1 MKIVV
6 VGGGFAGLNLIKN
19 LWAEKGVEIILVD
32 RNNYHFFPPLLYQVS
47 TSFIEASN
55 ISHPFRRLFGPQR
68 NVRFHMGTLLQI
80 FPEKKEILTDGGT
93 YAYDML
99 VLAMG
104 TETNFFGMKAV
115 QEKAWPM
122 KTIDEA
128 QELRNHVLLNLEKA
142 SREPDP
148 QARERLLNI
157 VICGGGP
164 TGVELAGMLAE
175 LGRHIAPREYPDI
188 PDIQKAR
195 IYLVDAG
202 PALLG
207 PMSKTAQ
214 EEAYKVLSNL
224 GVQIILNTAV
234 KDYADGVAHLADGST
249 LETETLVWASG
260 VIARE
265 APGLPKESIGKGR
278 RILVDAFN
286 KVSGTGDIY
295 AIGDICLQTTDA
307 AWPNG
312 HPQVAQVA
320 LQQGTLLAQNIKRSL
335 RSEALKPF
343 VYNDKGSMA
352 IISKYKAVADLPKF
366 SFKGFFAWLVWLFIH
381 IMPLVGFRS
390 KVQLAFSWMWSFV
403 TNNPTLRLILRPLPS
418 QRALADGEK
427 SIQRPDVPVSEPT
440 SKPDVKPVVG

>member
-68 NVRFHMGTLLQI
+68 NVFFHMGTLLRI
-80 FPEKKEILTDGGT
+80 FPEKSEILTDGGT
-93 YAYDML
+93 YAYDRL

-115 QEKAWPM
+115 EEKAWPM

-128 QELRNHVLLNLEKA
+128 QELRNHVLLNMEKA
-142 SREPDP
+142 SRERDP
-148 QARERLLNI
+148 KARERLLNI

-202 PALLG
+202 KSLLG

-214 EEAYKVLSNL
+214 DEAYKVLSGL
-224 GVQIILNTAV
+224 GVQIMLDMAV
-234 KDYADGVAHLADGST
+234 KDYADGIVHLADGST
-249 LETETLVWASG
+249 LETETLIWASG

-286 KVSGTGDIY
+286 KVSGTENIY
-295 AIGDICLQTTDA
+295 AIGDICLQTTDP

-320 LQQGTLLAQNIKRSL
+320 LQQGTLLAKNIRRAMNK
-335 RSEALKPF
+335 EALKPF

-390 KVQLAFSWMWSFV
+390 KVQLAFSWMWSFI

-440 SKPDVKPVVG
+440 SKPDGKPVVR

>member
-1 MKIVV
+1 MRIVV

-19 LWAEKGVEIILVD
+19 LWGEKNLEIILVD

-55 ISHPFRRLFGPQR
+55 ITHPFRRMFRPQH

-80 FPEKKEILTDGGT
+80 FPEKKKILTDGGT

-99 VLAMG
+99 VLALG
-104 TETNFFGMKAV
+104 TETNFFGMKNVA
-115 QEKAWPM
+115 EKAWPM

-128 QELRNHVLLNLEKA
+128 QELRNHILLNLERA
-142 SREPDP
+142 SREKDP
-148 QARERLLNI
+148 KARERLLNI

-202 PALLG
+202 KVLLA
-207 PMSKTAQ
+207 PMSPTAQ
-214 EEAYKVLSNL
+214 EEAQKVLSGL
-224 GVQIILNTAV
+224 GVQIIMNTAV
-234 KDYADGVAHLADGST
+234 KDYVDGVAHLADGST
-249 LETETLVWASG
+249 LETETLIWASG

-265 APGLPKESIGKGR
+265 VPGLPKEAVGRGR
-278 RILVDAFN
+278 RIGVDAFN
-286 KVSGTGDIY
+286 KVSGMEDVY
-295 AIGDICLQTTDA
+295 AIGDLCVQTTDPA
-307 AWPNG
+307 FPNG

-320 LQQGTLLAQNIKRSL
+320 LQQGTALAQNIKRSL
-335 RSEALKPF
+335 HGEPLKPF

-381 IMPLVGFRS
+381 VLPLVGFRN
-390 KVQLAFSWMWSFV
+390 KVQLAFSWMWSFI

-418 QRALADGEK
+418 QRALEDGK
-427 SIQRPDVPVSEPT
+427 KNIQRPDVPVSQPT
-440 SKPDVKPVVG
+440 SQPDIKPVVG